1 MEERVFGVHARKYFE
16 ETDVV
21 CDVSRG
27 CSLFMRPL
35 HSWTVVRLWL
45 HHQKGVKEKP
55 QEQGGDHASPI
66 THVRAAV
73 REPNPVCKARWSY
86 GGATYE
92 RTVPTKTF
100 TRELTKRL
108 IDLSRLI
115 CRKSSIIHDTFAI
128 YRYRNHDDIWES
140 IIRNY
145 L

>member
-1 MEERVFGVHARKYFE
+1 MFSVHARKYFE

-73 REPNPVCKARWSY
+73 REPNPAAKRGEVMVVP
-86 GGATYE
+86 
-92 RTVPTKTF
+92 RTSVQC
-100 TRELTKRL
+100 RL
-108 IDLSRLI
+108 KPS
-115 CRKSSIIHDTFAI
+115 HA
-128 YRYRNHDDIWES
+128 N
-140 IIRNY
+140 
-145 L
+145 